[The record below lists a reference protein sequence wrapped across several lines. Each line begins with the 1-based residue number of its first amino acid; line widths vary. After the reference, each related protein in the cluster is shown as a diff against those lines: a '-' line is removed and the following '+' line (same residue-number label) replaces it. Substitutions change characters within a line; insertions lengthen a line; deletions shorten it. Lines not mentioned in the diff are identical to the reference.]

1 MPGMEEPI
9 AESVRSLI
17 MEELGPSP
25 GDAIIIGSSDDPI
38 LAEMAAKTAAL
49 KLLES

>member
-1 MPGMEEPI
+1 MEDPI

-25 GDAIIIGSSDDPI
+25 GNAIIIGSSDDPI
-38 LAEMAAKTAAL
+38 LAETAAKSAAL

>member
-1 MPGMEEPI
+1 MPGMEEPLD
-9 AESVRSLI
+9 ESVRNLI
-17 MEELGPSP
+17 KEELGPSP

-38 LAEMAAKTAAL
+38 LAEMAAKSAAL